1 MRLSE
6 KIQNGSTSTF
16 LNSLN
21 EAQKLKE
28 ERKYRN
34 PESDPKAEDN
44 FIHTE
49 YRYKEPDW
57 KSFVKEMAKDYWD
70 AGQSFSSDDIDE
82 FKDIMKESNFNLSDE
97 ELEAAWN
104 YYWECYNEYLDEYNN
119 VKESEETNV
128 NEAEEGA
135 SIFELKF
142 DCSNEEIFGIG
153 EDLIDPI
160 ANTLKNV
167 IEKIEVGKLDG
178 PIMDVNG
185 NKIGSFGIGYE
196 GVQSGLDEECDTK
209 LEEKYVESFGGD
221 TKDFINEVEAI
232 KTKLEEIDTDGFAA
246 KLSQQMVWDW
256 IEACD
261 RLLEK
266 ANRLDSGDEFGTE
279 E

>member
-49 YRYKEPDW
+49 YKYQEPEEE
-57 KSFVKEMAKDYWD
+57 VKEEK
-70 AGQSFSSDDIDE
+70 
-82 FKDIMKESNFNLSDE
+82 KEL
-97 ELEAAWN
+97 
-104 YYWECYNEYLDEYNN
+104 NE
-119 VKESEETNV
+119 T
-128 NEAEEGA
+128 EEGA

-142 DCSNEEIFGIG
+142 DCSNEETFGIG

-160 ANTLKNV
+160 ANTLRNV

-256 IEACD
+256 IETCD

-266 ANRLDSGDEFGTE
+266 ANRLDSGDEFGTKE
-279 E
+279 

>member
-49 YRYKEPDW
+49 YKYKEPDW

-82 FKDIMKESNFNLSDE
+82 FKDIMKDSNFNLSDE

-128 NEAEEGA
+128 NEAEEDKSEAKYKVGDIVKVPYKYGTYTPGEFTEA
-135 SIFELKF
+135 PIVDIEDGDFVTV
-142 DCSNEEIFGIG
+142 EIPSKLTVMM
-153 EDLIDPI
+153 DQ
-160 ANTLKNV
+160 
-167 IEKIEVGKLDG
+167 IERWNNL
-178 PIMDVNG
+178 
-185 NKIGSFGIGYE
+185 
-196 GVQSGLDEECDTK
+196 EECDTK

-221 TKDFINEVEAI
+221 TKDFISEVETI
-232 KTKLEEIDTDGFAA
+232 KAKLEEIDTDSFGA

-266 ANRLDSGDEFGTE
+266 ANRLDSGDEFGTKE
-279 E
+279 

>member
-49 YRYKEPDW
+49 YKYQEPEKEE
-57 KSFVKEMAKDYWD
+57 VKEEK
-70 AGQSFSSDDIDE
+70 
-82 FKDIMKESNFNLSDE
+82 KEL
-97 ELEAAWN
+97 
-104 YYWECYNEYLDEYNN
+104 NE
-119 VKESEETNV
+119 T
-128 NEAEEGA
+128 EEGA

-142 DCSNEEIFGIG
+142 DCSNEETFGIG

-160 ANTLKNV
+160 ANTLRNV

-209 LEEKYVESFGGD
+209 LKEDESEAKYKVGDIVKVPYKYGTYTPGEFTEAPIIDIEDEDFVTVEIPSKLTVMMDQIERWNNLEECDTKLDEKYVE
-221 TKDFINEVEAI
+221 
-232 KTKLEEIDTDGFAA
+232 
-246 KLSQQMVWDW
+246 
-256 IEACD
+256 
-261 RLLEK
+261 
-266 ANRLDSGDEFGTE
+266 
-279 E
+279 